1 MLEKFGKIMFF
12 VLVVGL
18 LLVNTFLLMSKP
30 NEVVVYK
37 NKEVFSTK
45 NKVFLQCLES
55 RKQYSDILETDTK
68 VSPQNNDIE
77 DCKKAAIELAE

>member
-1 MLEKFGKIMFF
+1 
-12 VLVVGL
+12 
-18 LLVNTFLLMSKP
+18 MSKP